1 MVTQWRCQPWHC
13 KASASTMWTPHPPSW
28 PSLSEF
34 YFSSLTIPTDT
45 GDYNAWKKGVA
56 NNIRRKKKRFFRIN
70 PTVICCCCCCWL
82 RLGGGVVA
90 QADQELLLPGRRA
103 VSHWRQPQ
111 LIRAPPAT
119 LATLLLL
126 LLLLLQPAPPRMDLS
141 RAQQPAVS
149 NPLCSIWEENDCRLS
164 LPGPSWTL
172 WVSHCL
178 ALSCCRMVLSNVWI
192 PHYSLQQRDSNGL
205 DHHLDDKDVV
215 PGVT

>member
-1 MVTQWRCQPWHC
+1 MLIHISVLSVSSSFHLWQYLTLMLVIATHGKEESPTISAKKVH
-13 KASASTMWTPHPPSW
+13 SASIIPWSAAFDAAAGWGWEEDLLLLPSR
-28 PSLSEF
+28 PG
-34 YFSSLTIPTDT
+34 TAA
-45 GDYNAWKKGVA
+45 GRG
-56 NNIRRKKKRFFRIN
+56 R
-70 PTVICCCCCCWL
+70 
-82 RLGGGVVA
+82 
-90 QADQELLLPGRRA
+90 LLPGRRA

-149 NPLCSIWEENDCRLS
+149 NPLCSIWEENDCSLRL
-164 LPGPSWTL
+164 PAPSWTL

-178 ALSCCRMVLSNVWI
+178 ALSCCRMVLSNVCI

>member
-45 GDYNAWKKGVA
+45 GDYNAWKKGIA
-56 NNIRRKKKRFFRIN
+56 NNIRRKKKRFLRIN

-103 VSHWRQPQ
+103 VSHWRQLLSWSEHP
-111 LIRAPPAT
+111 RRPSSYPAT
-119 LATLLLL
+119 CSYG
-126 LLLLLQPAPPRMDLS
+126 S
-141 RAQQPAVS
+141 RASCRQPTILQHHLDPPSACQIILERPMYPLFCIGSVS
-149 NPLCSIWEENDCRLS
+149 VITTMLS
-164 LPGPSWTL
+164 LD
-172 WVSHCL
+172 
-178 ALSCCRMVLSNVWI
+178 
-192 PHYSLQQRDSNGL
+192 SLQQGGNGGV
-205 DHHLDDKDVV
+205 DKENIYLYF
-215 PGVT
+215 